1 MDRQAAQRFAENWIA
16 NWNRKDVPAVVG
28 HFAEDAVFVSP
39 RAASLAGNAVQRG
52 RTALTAYWT
61 AAAAQV
67 GSIHFVLDR
76 VLWDEEGQ
84 ELLVLYTA
92 VINGE
97 ATRACE
103 LMRFGVDGKQT
114 YGEALYGAVVE
125 APASAQTGG
134 VATV

>member
-1 MDRQAAQRFAENWIA
+1 MDRQAARRFAENWIA
-16 NWNRKDVPAVVG
+16 NWNRKDVLAVVG

-39 RAASLAGNAVQRG
+39 RAASLAGSAVQRG
-52 RTALTAYWT
+52 RAALTAYWT
-61 AAAAQV
+61 AAAARI
-67 GSIHFVLDR
+67 GSLHFVLDR
-76 VLWDEEGQ
+76 VLWDEGGQ

-103 LMRFGVDGKQT
+103 LMRFGADGRQI
-114 YGEALYGAVVE
+114 YGEALYGAIVE

-134 VATV
+134 VAAA

>member
-1 MDRQAAQRFAENWIA
+1 MDRQAARRFAENWIA
-16 NWNRKDVPAVVG
+16 NWNRKDVLAIMG

-39 RAASLAGNAVQRG
+39 RAASLAGNAVQQG
-52 RTALTAYWT
+52 RAALMAYWT
-61 AAAAQV
+61 AATARI
-67 GSIHFVLDR
+67 GSLHFVLDR
-76 VLWDEEGQ
+76 ALWDEEGQ

-103 LMRFGVDGKQT
+103 LMRFGADGRQT

-125 APASAQTGG
+125 TPASAQ
-134 VATV
+134 A